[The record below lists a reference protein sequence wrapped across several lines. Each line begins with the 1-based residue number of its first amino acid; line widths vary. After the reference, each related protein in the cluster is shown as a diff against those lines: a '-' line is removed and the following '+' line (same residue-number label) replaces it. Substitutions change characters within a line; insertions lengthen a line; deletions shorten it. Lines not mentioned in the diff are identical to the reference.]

1 MPLHK
6 SISDTQHRISFL
18 WQIIRQI
25 MQVLFGIMKSVR
37 EICGLKVC
45 CAAELQQL
53 GTVGAFAANGFK
65 SYNCTPTA
73 KIF

>member
-1 MPLHK
+1 
-6 SISDTQHRISFL
+6 
-18 WQIIRQI
+18 

-65 SYNCTPTA
+65 S
-73 KIF
+73 

>member
-1 MPLHK
+1 
-6 SISDTQHRISFL
+6 
-18 WQIIRQI
+18 

-65 SYNCTPTA
+65 SCNSTPTKGKA
-73 KIF
+73 CSFKDYRLFSYLKQSCFPLSA